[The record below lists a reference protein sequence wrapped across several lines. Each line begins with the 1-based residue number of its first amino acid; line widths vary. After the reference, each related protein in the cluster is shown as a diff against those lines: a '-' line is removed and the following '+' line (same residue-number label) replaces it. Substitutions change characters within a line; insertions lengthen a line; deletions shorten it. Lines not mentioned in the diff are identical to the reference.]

1 LKLASNNEDHVTNS
15 ISYLDI
21 NLIFGSSLK
30 PFLQKPTKQYT
41 FISRAK
47 CAKKSPIFITCNLI
61 YQRCTAHTIKI
72 HFWNSL
78 LRPKRNDSWTSDS
91 LMLSSFQWT
100 FTSHFN
106 DFYFSIFHFFI
117 FFENGIHFFNERRN
131 FFSVYDL
138 RAWSSLTSSIIKD
151 EIGNEFAEKKCYYF
165 VHNWMCTGASCMLHE
180 LFTAFFLEN
189 DN

>member
-1 LKLASNNEDHVTNS
+1 MGWKPSPKSAFLLILKLASNEDHVS
-15 ISYLDI
+15 SSMSY
-21 NLIFGSSLK
+21 STLK
-30 PFLQKPTKQYT
+30 TFFYKTLKKQYT
-41 FISRAK
+41 FNFISRAK

-117 FFENGIHFFNERRN
+117 FF
-131 FFSVYDL
+131 L
-138 RAWSSLTSSIIKD
+138 RTEFISLMKGGT
-151 EIGNEFAEKKCYYF
+151 
-165 VHNWMCTGASCMLHE
+165 
-180 LFTAFFLEN
+180 FFLCMIFERGVH
-189 DN
+189 